1 MIYKCT
7 SKRQSVMARK
17 KRHSDRRWRLF
28 GAELDLLLQRQEG
41 GVAAGGGG
49 VGRGGALGR
58 EAVQVA
64 GAAGLGAG
72 TGEAFAT
79 EGLHPDDGADHAA
92 VDIAVADPE

>member
-1 MIYKCT
+1 
-7 SKRQSVMARK
+7 MARK
-17 KRHSDRRWRLF
+17 KWHSDRRRRLF

-49 VGRGGALGR
+49 VGRHRALGG

-64 GAAGLGAG
+64 GTAGLGAG
-72 TGEAFAT
+72 AGEAFAA

-92 VDIAVADPE
+92 VDVAVADPEPSPRFIGQGF